1 MHPNP
6 LFHSDDRAMIE
17 AMIAQVG
24 VGTVFGQ
31 TRTGP
36 CAARTPL
43 IVHGA
48 GRLQYHLAKSNPLVD
63 GLDGGSA
70 LVTVDGPDGYISP
83 RWYAKRDTVP
93 TWNYV
98 SVEAVG
104 TVRKLDD
111 DELETFLHR
120 LIDTHENRLGGDR
133 WDASEAG
140 TGTWGRLFGGIAG
153 FELQV
158 EAYRPTIK
166 LSQDKPAEVRRH
178 IAAGLEASGQHDL
191 AAAMIEAG
199 A

>member
-17 AMIAQVG
+17 AMIVQVG

-93 TWNYV
+93 TWKY
-98 SVEAVG
+98 A
-104 TVRKLDD
+104 
-111 DELETFLHR
+111 
-120 LIDTHENRLGGDR
+120 
-133 WDASEAG
+133 
-140 TGTWGRLFGGIAG
+140 
-153 FELQV
+153 
-158 EAYRPTIK
+158 
-166 LSQDKPAEVRRH
+166 
-178 IAAGLEASGQHDL
+178 
-191 AAAMIEAG
+191 
-199 A
+199 

>member
-48 GRLQYHLAKSNPLVD
+48 GQVQYHLAKSNPLVD

-70 LVTVDGPDGYISP
+70 LVTDSTAALTRARSILKKT
-83 RWYAKRDTVP
+83 R
-93 TWNYV
+93 
-98 SVEAVG
+98 
-104 TVRKLDD
+104 
-111 DELETFLHR
+111 R
-120 LIDTHENRLGGDR
+120 LC
-133 WDASEAG
+133 
-140 TGTWGRLFGGIAG
+140 
-153 FELQV
+153 
-158 EAYRPTIK
+158 
-166 LSQDKPAEVRRH
+166 
-178 IAAGLEASGQHDL
+178 
-191 AAAMIEAG
+191 
-199 A
+199 